1 MEPITPIKD
10 ILMWRSIFYPLMHM
24 EAMYNPYSSK
34 SILFIHEMFLEPHML
49 TRNIIQPSTTII
61 GKQFGAIAIYEYEPV

>member
-1 MEPITPIKD
+1 
-10 ILMWRSIFYPLMHM
+10 MHM

-34 SILFIHEMFLEPHML
+34 SILFIHEMFLEPYML